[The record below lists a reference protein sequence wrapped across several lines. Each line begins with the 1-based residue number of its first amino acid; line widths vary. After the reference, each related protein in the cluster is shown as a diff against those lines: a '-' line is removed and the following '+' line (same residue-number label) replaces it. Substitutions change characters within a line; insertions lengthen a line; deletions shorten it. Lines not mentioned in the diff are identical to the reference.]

1 MPAESLSD
9 MIRRVRPAVV
19 GVANGVNLYGS
30 GFIVRTGNGGTADIL
45 TNFHVVD
52 EIRDLRVLVDDQ
64 TYHRAELVATD
75 PRRDLAMLRICCGDF
90 TAVEFMDSDVL
101 YAGDEV
107 IAIGYA
113 LDDVIS
119 PRIFQPGRTIVH
131 GAATVTRGII
141 SAFRHDLWMDA
152 QLVQHDAPTNP
163 GNSGGLLFTRDGR
176 VIGVNTSTYQV
187 VGDWIIEGFS
197 LGVLE
202 TTVQERLRLW
212 ALGSSDSFGPL
223 AGSLRHEPDD
233 GYIAGFQPE
242 FAATGDEFAVSAT
255 FTNPYAASL
264 QLWSHGLAF
273 GDNGEANDPF
283 LYFIVDSEKG
293 WVIKVRTAEG
303 SLETLHGGVL
313 PQLLTGNGQ
322 KNRLELWVDGPFGWL
337 YVNGQKVQDLEGDPV
352 DGFIDLGSHYFSS
365 HEGEVTLVSG
375 YYLEVWPESGDSR
388 PVAILGVNK
397 RSEG

>member
-119 PRIFQPGRTIVH
+119 PRIFRPGRTIVH

-255 FTNPYAASL
+255 FTKP
-264 QLWSHGLAF
+264 
-273 GDNGEANDPF
+273 
-283 LYFIVDSEKG
+283 
-293 WVIKVRTAEG
+293 VRSQPATVE
-303 SLETLHGGVL
+303 
-313 PQLLTGNGQ
+313 P
-322 KNRLELWVDGPFGWL
+322 
-337 YVNGQKVQDLEGDPV
+337 
-352 DGFIDLGSHYFSS
+352 
-365 HEGEVTLVSG
+365 
-375 YYLEVWPESGDSR
+375 R
-388 PVAILGVNK
+388 PCV
-397 RSEG
+397 R